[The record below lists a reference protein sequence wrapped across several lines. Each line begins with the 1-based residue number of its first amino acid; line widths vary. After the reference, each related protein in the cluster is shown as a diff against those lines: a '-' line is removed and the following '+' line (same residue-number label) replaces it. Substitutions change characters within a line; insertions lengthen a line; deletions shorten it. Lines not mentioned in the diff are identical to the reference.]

1 MFGATVPANA
11 ATEVVDGWSAEQR
24 IGGSTRYETAS
35 LVSQASFPKAG
46 VDTVVLASGQS
57 FADATTAAP
66 LAVKLDASLLFT
78 APNALSKATA
88 DELQRLKPS
97 GIVVIGGDGA
107 VSQKV
112 AEEAAAAANASKVVR
127 LGGANRYETSLRTVE
142 YGWGAD
148 GADTLYIATGNNY
161 PDALALGAAAGQHQA
176 PLLLIGDGKQH
187 ADSASKVAKKL
198 GASSSF
204 IAGGPAIVSNQI
216 SSALAAST
224 HVVRYAGSN
233 RYETSADIASGQF
246 LPTRGAFMATGE
258 NYPDALAAAA
268 AAGREGQPL
277 LLSRKTCLPSSGHT
291 ALKDLLVEDV
301 TLVGGKSVLSPSTTP
316 CDLNALPPRV
326 QAESCSGGNLQPS
339 SGTVHIQDASSM
351 INIGVETLGQALPTA
366 KSQGPLPV
374 CLSIGTGDATF
385 KSFGT
390 IQVQGTST
398 ARWPKKNWTL
408 KWYSDKQRT
417 RPILVQVGSS
427 VPTDSWIAKAEWIDP
442 TQSRNPLAFGLWE
455 EMIAS
460 RNSGSE
466 VSHSTTANNPG
477 ALGFPQTN
485 ISRVTMDG
493 KHYGISTLTLGH
505 DPDNFN
511 IDPYNT
517 SNIYM
522 EFDARGGYTLEKTW
536 TKLGSDGIGTWIDNY
551 LSSTDLFTDDQK
563 SAIDE
568 LSSVINGSQEN
579 FEAQFDK
586 HFDKGNMIDMLLM
599 IELLYD
605 WDGRAQD
612 LQVVSYDLD
621 KWFFLP
627 WDKDTTFGMNS
638 TGRLLDPAVETKLL
652 MDYEN
657 EDTEEKPW
665 FKTYQ
670 AFRPEVEARY
680 AQLRDSGIFSV
691 ENLQQKSANLHAT
704 VPSDVWTAEA
714 NRWNSL
720 GRPSSDVVSTEQILT
735 WFEARLGMLDLHFGY
750 ADAPVEEQS
759 TDEPQPDQPQ
769 SGEQPQ
775 SADNHDAQSRAEGAQ
790 SR

>member
-1 MFGATVPANA
+1 MFGVTVPASA
-11 ATEVVDGWSAEQR
+11 ATQVVDGWSATQR
-24 IGGSTRYETAS
+24 FG
-35 LVSQASFPKAG
+35 
-46 VDTVVLASGQS
+46 
-57 FADATTAAP
+57 
-66 LAVKLDASLLFT
+66 
-78 APNALSKATA
+78 
-88 DELQRLKPS
+88 
-97 GIVVIGGDGA
+97 
-107 VSQKV
+107 
-112 AEEAAAAANASKVVR
+112 
-127 LGGANRYETSLRTVE
+127 
-142 YGWGAD
+142 
-148 GADTLYIATGNNY
+148 
-161 PDALALGAAAGQHQA
+161 
-176 PLLLIGDGKQH
+176 
-187 ADSASKVAKKL
+187 
-198 GASSSF
+198 
-204 IAGGPAIVSNQI
+204 
-216 SSALAAST
+216 
-224 HVVRYAGSN
+224 GSN
-233 RYETSADIASGQF
+233 RYETSADIATGQF

-268 AAGREGQPL
+268 AAGREGEPL
-277 LLSRKTCLPSSGHT
+277 LLSRKTCLPNSGHK
-291 ALKDLLVEDV
+291 ALKNLLVEDV
-301 TLVGGKSVLSPSTTP
+301 TLVGGEAILSPSTTP
-316 CDLNALPPRV
+316 CDLKALPPRV
-326 QAESCSGGNLQPS
+326 QAESCSGGNLQP
-339 SGTVHIQDASSM
+339 
-351 INIGVETLGQALPTA
+351 
-366 KSQGPLPV
+366 
-374 CLSIGTGDATF
+374 TF

-390 IQVQGTST
+390 IQVQGSST
-398 ARWPKKNWTL
+398 ERWPKKNWTL

-442 TQSRNPLAFGLWE
+442 TQSRNLLSFSLWE
-455 EMIAS
+455 EMEAS

-551 LSSTDLFTDDQK
+551 LSSTDLFTDEQK

-568 LSSVINGSQEN
+568 LSSVINGGQED

-599 IELLYD
+599 IEVLYD

-627 WDKDTTFGMNS
+627 WDKDTTFGMHS

-704 VPSDVWTAEA
+704 VPIDVWSAEA

-759 TDEPQPDQPQ
+759 IDEPQPDEPQ

-775 SADNHDAQSRAEGAQ
+775 PAHNHDAQSRAEGAQ
-790 SR
+790 DEAAQSR

>member
-1 MFGATVPANA
+1 MFGVTVPASA
-11 ATEVVDGWSAEQR
+11 ATQVVDGWSVAQR
-24 IGGSTRYETAS
+24 FGGSDRYETAS
-35 LVSQASFPKAG
+35 LLSQASFPKG
-46 VDTVVLASGQS
+46 QTDTVVLASGKS
-57 FADATTAAP
+57 SADATTAAP
-66 LAVKLDASLLFT
+66 LAVKLDGSLLFT
-78 APNALSKATA
+78 APNTLSAATA
-88 DELQRLKPS
+88 QELQRLKPS
-97 GIVVIGGDGA
+97 LIVVVGGDGA

-112 AEEAAAAANASKVVR
+112 ANEAAAAANSSNITR
-127 LGGANRYETSLRTVE
+127 LGGADRYETSRRTVE

-148 GADTLYIATGNNY
+148 GSDTLYIATGKNY

-176 PLLLIGDGKQH
+176 PLLLVGDGKKY

-198 GASSSF
+198 GALSSF

-224 HVVRYAGSN
+224 EVVRYAGSD
-233 RYETSADIASGQF
+233 RYETSADIATGQF

-268 AAGREGQPL
+268 AAGREGEPL
-277 LLSRKTCLPSSGHT
+277 LLSRRTCLPNSGHK
-291 ALKDLLVEDV
+291 ALKNLLVEDV
-301 TLVGGKSVLSPSTTP
+301 TLVGGEAILSPSTTP
-316 CDLNALPPRV
+316 CDLKALPPRV
-326 QAESCSGGNLQPS
+326 QAASCSGGNIQPT
-339 SGTVHIQDASSM
+339 SGTVHIQDASAM
-351 INIGVETLGQALPTA
+351 INIGVETMGQALPTA

-374 CLSIGTGDATF
+374 CLSIGTGNSTF

-551 LSSTDLFTDDQK
+551 LSSTDLFTDEQK

-568 LSSVINGSQEN
+568 LSSVINGSQED

-750 ADAPVEEQS
+750 ADAPAEQS

>member
-1 MFGATVPANA
+1 M
-11 ATEVVDGWSAEQR
+11 
-24 IGGSTRYETAS
+24 
-35 LVSQASFPKAG
+35 
-46 VDTVVLASGQS
+46 
-57 FADATTAAP
+57 
-66 LAVKLDASLLFT
+66 
-78 APNALSKATA
+78 
-88 DELQRLKPS
+88 
-97 GIVVIGGDGA
+97 
-107 VSQKV
+107 
-112 AEEAAAAANASKVVR
+112 
-127 LGGANRYETSLRTVE
+127 
-142 YGWGAD
+142 
-148 GADTLYIATGNNY
+148 
-161 PDALALGAAAGQHQA
+161 
-176 PLLLIGDGKQH
+176 
-187 ADSASKVAKKL
+187 
-198 GASSSF
+198 
-204 IAGGPAIVSNQI
+204 
-216 SSALAAST
+216 
-224 HVVRYAGSN
+224 
-233 RYETSADIASGQF
+233 
-246 LPTRGAFMATGE
+246 
-258 NYPDALAAAA
+258 
-268 AAGREGQPL
+268 
-277 LLSRKTCLPSSGHT
+277 
-291 ALKDLLVEDV
+291 
-301 TLVGGKSVLSPSTTP
+301 
-316 CDLNALPPRV
+316 
-326 QAESCSGGNLQPS
+326 
-339 SGTVHIQDASSM
+339 
-351 INIGVETLGQALPTA
+351 
-366 KSQGPLPV
+366 
-374 CLSIGTGDATF
+374 
-385 KSFGT
+385 
-390 IQVQGTST
+390 
-398 ARWPKKNWTL
+398 
-408 KWYSDKQRT
+408 
-417 RPILVQVGSS
+417 
-427 VPTDSWIAKAEWIDP
+427 PTDSWIAKAEWIDP
-442 TQSRNPLAFGLWE
+442 TQSRNLLSFSLWE
-455 EMIAS
+455 EMEAS

-551 LSSTDLFTDDQK
+551 LSSTDLFTDEQK

-568 LSSVINGSQEN
+568 LSSVINGSQED

-599 IELLYD
+599 IEVLYD

-627 WDKDTTFGMNS
+627 WDKDTTFGMHS

-704 VPSDVWTAEA
+704 VPIDVWSAEA

-759 TDEPQPDQPQ
+759 IDEPQPDEPQ

-775 SADNHDAQSRAEGAQ
+775 PAHNHDAQSRAEGAQ
-790 SR
+790 DEAAQSR